1 MDIFEAIFQRRSI
14 RRFIEKPVEEEKI
27 ARILDAA
34 RWAPSVGNLQEWQF
48 IVVRN
53 PGKKLQLSE
62 ACMGQ
67 YWIAQASAIIVVLT
81 KNDKVVRTYG
91 KKGEETYV
99 KHDSGAAIQN
109 MLLAAHSLGLGACWV
124 GSFEESAVERILKI
138 PTEID
143 VHAIIP
149 IGYPSEKPKV
159 PQRFGLEYFTFF
171 EDYGNRWIKNVPPTM
186 R

>member
-1 MDIFEAIFQRRSI
+1 MDVFEAIFQRRSI
-14 RRFIEKPVEEEKI
+14 RKYIAKPVEEEKI
-27 ARILDAA
+27 AKLLDAA

-48 IVVRN
+48 MIIRD
-53 PGKKLQLSE
+53 PGRKIQISE

-91 KKGEETYV
+91 KRGEETYV

-124 GSFEESAVERILKI
+124 GSFQEDAIQRILRI
-138 PTEID
+138 PTEIT
-143 VHAIIP
+143 VHAVIP
-149 IGYPSEKPKV
+149 IGYPSEKPRV
-159 PQRFGLEYFTFF
+159 PQRLSLEHLTFF
-171 EDYGNRWIKNVPPTM
+171 EEYGSRWVKNIPRSM